1 MNHFSH
7 IISGNNA
14 RHPTIE
20 TKAVHGDAPVY
31 VNLDCRH
38 EVLDRTFW
46 CFLNPQ
52 RRPSFTQEL
61 LADLH
66 AVQAHIMGL
75 ADRRIH
81 DGSAAVGWVV
91 LASRMP
97 GIFSL
102 GGDLTVFSDK
112 IRARDREGLRQYAY
126 SCVNVGYNNAAG
138 YGGNAVSIGLA
149 QGDAL
154 GGGFESLLSC
164 DVLVAERRARF
175 GLPEVLMNLF
185 PGMGAH
191 CFLTRRVGSAAA
203 MRMILSGEVFT
214 AEAMHAMGVVD
225 VLADD
230 GAGEEAVR
238 RYIIGNQSRHHAHVA
253 AYKARRRVSPVT
265 LNELRDVTDMWVE
278 AAMELTDK
286 DLRRMGHLVAAQ
298 DRSRLRQAFTP
309 GVAAE

>member
-1 MNHFSH
+1 MTYISQ
-7 IISGNNA
+7 IISRDDA
-14 RHPTIE
+14 TQPTSK
-20 TKAVHGDAPVY
+20 TKIFQGLPSYA
-31 VNLDCRH
+31 NLDWNH
-38 EVLDRTFW
+38 EVQDRTFW
-46 CFLNPQ
+46 CFLNPRQ
-52 RRPSFTQEL
+52 RPSFTEEL

-66 AVQAHIMGL
+66 AVQAQIADL
-75 ADRRIH
+75 ADRRVH
-81 DGSAAVGWVV
+81 DRSTAVGWVV
-91 LASRMP
+91 LASRTP
-97 GIFSL
+97 GIFNL
-102 GGDLTVFSDK
+102 GGDLTVFSNK
-112 IRARDREGLRQYAY
+112 IRTRDREGLRQYAY
-126 SCVNVGYNNAAG
+126 SCVNVGYNNANG

-214 AEAMHAMGVVD
+214 AEAMHTMGIVD
-225 VLADD
+225 VLTDD

-238 RYIIGNQSRHHAHVA
+238 KYIIGNQSRHHAHAA
-253 AYKARRRVSPVT
+253 AYQARRRVSPVT
-265 LNELRDVTDMWVE
+265 LAELRDVTDMWVE
-278 AAMELTDK
+278 AALELTEK

-298 DRSRLRQAFTP
+298 DRSRLCKVSASSI
-309 GVAAE
+309 AAE